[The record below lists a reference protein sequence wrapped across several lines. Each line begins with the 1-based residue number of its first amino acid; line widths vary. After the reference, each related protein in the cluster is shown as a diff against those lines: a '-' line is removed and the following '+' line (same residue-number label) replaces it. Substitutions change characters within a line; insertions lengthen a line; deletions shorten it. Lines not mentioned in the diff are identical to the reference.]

1 MAFPNHKAGFST
13 DDQYFIGDSGL
24 LVKPI
29 TEKDATEASVYL
41 SESRVRR
48 VMFYFILLLS
58 NEFRLLGLL

>member
-1 MAFPNHKAGFST
+1 MAFPHHKAGFSI

-29 TEKDATEASVYL
+29 TQKDTTEASVYL

-58 NEFRLLGLL
+58 NEFRLGLL